1 MKTKLLFLLSFG
13 ILNICLAQT
22 THIPDDN
29 FEQYLIDS
37 GYDDIL
43 DDYVLTANISSV
55 TNLSMYNKNIEDLTG
70 IEDFEALSYLSCS
83 NNASLSSIDV
93 SSNLNLTSLSAG
105 GTAIIS
111 LDVSNNTALESLNIG
126 STNVNTID
134 LSHNPALINLYIHN
148 TDIVNIDLSHNPT
161 LKAIDCYNTPITNL
175 DLSNNPALER
185 LTSYLTSLNSLDVS
199 NNPVLE
205 DLNINYNA
213 SISILD
219 LSNNPALEK
228 IQCTETS
235 ITNLDLSNNPLLE
248 TLNCNSTPVR
258 ILNVSNNTALKSL
271 KCSSTS
277 ISSLDVSNNPALETF
292 TANNISDLEQINLKN
307 GSNTTINSFNLS
319 GNTNLTCVEV
329 DDVAYST
336 TNWTAINDA
345 SVYSTN
351 CYTPPTTYVPDDN
364 FEQALITLGYDTVLD
379 DYVLTANITGITS
392 LEIYSEDISDLT
404 GIEDFVALE
413 ELRCNNNNISSLD
426 VSNNT
431 LLENLYCNDNPMT
444 SLIVSNNQLIKDLKC
459 YNTNIS
465 TLDLSNNP
473 ALEILECYDTS
484 LNVIDVSANP
494 LLKMLRC
501 QNNSNLTYLNIKNGN
516 NTNITTFIANNN
528 PSLTCVQVDDVTFST
543 NNWTSIPDAALYS
556 ENCFLEIST
565 YIPDD
570 EFENALIN
578 LGYDTVLDDYVA
590 TANISGV
597 TSLNL
602 NHKNISDLTGI
613 EDFVALEELRCSAT
627 NISSLDLSS
636 NTALSYLSCYGTLL
650 ENLDVSNNTL
660 LEYLDCSYNDLL
672 ISVDASDLT
681 ALTYVNCSYSELLN
695 SINLSYTNSIE
706 TLYCNNT
713 VLTSLGIPS
722 SLINLRAMNTP
733 LSNIAFSNSPAL
745 EEIKCGN
752 TALTVVD
759 LSSNASLISISLYNN
774 NLTELN
780 VKNGANTNI
789 NYFNTIGNPNLSC
802 IEVDDAN
809 YSTTNWE
816 SIDNASVFSEDCSNL
831 SVDQPS
837 LNEFILYPNP
847 ATDVVHITSTNPVTG
862 IELYNLTGKLVLKT
876 TNTNQINVS
885 SLHSGFYL
893 ITVFSGSTKTVKKL
907 IVN

>member
-1 MKTKLLFLLSFG
+1 MMKKLLFLLTLVSLPA
-13 ILNICLAQT
+13 IAQT
-22 THIPDDN
+22 TYVPDDN

-70 IEDFEALSYLSCS
+70 IEDFEALERLTCS
-83 NNASLSSIDV
+83 NNTALTSIDV
-93 SSNLNLTSLSAG
+93 SSNLNLTNLSAG

-111 LDVSNNTALESLNIG
+111 LDVSNNTALESLHIGGTNI
-126 STNVNTID
+126 NTID

-148 TDIVNIDLSHNPT
+148 TDIVNIDLSHNPA

-205 DLNINYNA
+205 DLNINYNS

-219 LSNNPALEK
+219 VSNNPALKK
-228 IQCTETS
+228 IQCAETS

-258 ILNVSNNTALKSL
+258 ILNVSNSTALKSL
-271 KCSSTS
+271 NCSSTS
-277 ISSLDVSNNPALETF
+277 ISSLDLSNNPALESF
-292 TANNISDLEQINLKN
+292 TANNISDLEQINIKN
-307 GSNTTINSFNLS
+307 GSNTTISTFSLS

-336 TNWTAINDA
+336 TNWTAINNA
-345 SVYSTN
+345 SVYSAN
-351 CYTPPTTYVPDDN
+351 CYTQPTTYVPDDN

-392 LEIYSEDISDLT
+392 LEIHSEDISDLT

-413 ELRCNNNNISSLD
+413 ELRCNNNNISNLD

-431 LLENLYCNDNPMT
+431 LLENLYCNDNPIT

-473 ALEILECYDTS
+473 ALESLECYNTS
-484 LNVIDVSANP
+484 LNVIAVSANP
-494 LLKMLRC
+494 LLETVRC

-516 NTNITTFIANNN
+516 NTTVTTFIANNN
-528 PSLTCVQVDDVTFST
+528 PNLTCVQVDDVTFST
-543 NNWTSIPDAALYS
+543 NNWTSIPDVALYS

-570 EFENALIN
+570 EFENALIY
-578 LGYDTVLDDYVA
+578 LGYDTVLDDYVP

-627 NISSLDLSS
+627 NISSLDLSN
-636 NTALSYLSCYGTLL
+636 NTALSYLSCYGTSL

-660 LEYLDCSYNDLL
+660 LEYLDCSYNDSL
-672 ISVDASDLT
+672 ISVDVSDLT
-681 ALTYVNCSYSELLN
+681 ALTHVNCSYSELLN
-695 SINLSYTNSIE
+695 SLNLSYTNSIE

-713 VLTSLGIPS
+713 ALTSLGMPS
-722 SLINLRAMNTP
+722 SLIKLRAMNTP
-733 LSNIAFSNSPAL
+733 LSNIGFSNSPAL
-745 EEIKCGN
+745 EDIDCGN

-759 LSSNASLISISLYNN
+759 LSSNPALINISLYNN

-802 IEVDDAN
+802 IEVDDVN

-816 SIDNASVFSEDCSNL
+816 TIDNTSIFSENCSSL
-831 SVDQPS
+831 SVDQLS
-837 LNEFILYPNP
+837 LNEFVLYPNP
-847 ATDVVHITSTNPVTG
+847 ATDIFNVTSNQPITRM
-862 IELYNLTGKLVLKT
+862 ELFDISGKRVLQT
-876 TNTNQINVS
+876 SNATQVNISELQP
-885 SLHSGFYL
+885 GFYL
-893 ITVFSGSTKTVKKL
+893 LRIFSENTKTVKKL
-907 IVN
+907 IIK